1 MPLKVLLVASI
12 VIKKMSNRKGWLPY
26 KIIIKKREM
35 KEQKTKQRNKY
46 NKTETDTENKLVVA
60 RGESGGGDGQN
71 WWRGLGGTNY
81 QL

>member
-1 MPLKVLLVASI
+1 MPLKVLLVATI

-46 NKTETDTENKLVVA
+46 NKTDTENKLVVA
-60 RGESGGGDGQN
+60 RVGVGMGKIGEGD
-71 WWRGLGGTNY
+71 
-81 QL
+81 